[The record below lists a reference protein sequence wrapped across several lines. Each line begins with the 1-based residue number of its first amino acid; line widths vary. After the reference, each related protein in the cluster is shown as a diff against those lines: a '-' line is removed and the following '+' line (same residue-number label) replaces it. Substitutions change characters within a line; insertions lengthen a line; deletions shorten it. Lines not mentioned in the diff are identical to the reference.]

1 MAGEFAYFAD
11 VGDEVQPPENGRVSR
26 TIFDDDHVKVV
37 LIGMAAGNAFSTHA
51 APMAASLYFL
61 KGDAELMLDD
71 RKCEARAGTYV
82 QMAPKLP
89 HAIIARTPVVM
100 MLETYKQNR

>member
-1 MAGEFAYFAD
+1 MGGEFEYFAD
-11 VGDEVQPPENGRVSR
+11 LGDEIQAPENGRVSR
-26 TIFDDDHVKVV
+26 TINDDDHVKVV

-51 APMAASLYFL
+51 APMASSLYFI
-61 KGDAELMLDD
+61 KGEAELMLDD

-89 HAIIARTPVVM
+89 HAIIAKTPVLM
-100 MLETYKQNR
+100 MLQTYKQTR